1 MRKKQLGLSLSSLVF
16 WGAILGFTG
25 LMAAKLMPAYLEWMS
40 VKKIFAAMEGA
51 GETKGT
57 VGEIRRTY
65 EKRNAIENVT
75 SVRGDD
81 LEITKEGGEATIS
94 ASWAVR
100 VPMVYNINACIDF
113 TASTSG
119 GSNVGKI
126 Q

>member
-1 MRKKQLGLSLSSLVF
+1 MSVIY
-16 WGAILGFTG
+16 WGAILGFVG

-40 VKKIFAAMEGA
+40 VRKILAAMEGA

-57 VGEIRRTY
+57 VGEMRRSY

-81 LEITKEGGEATIS
+81 LEITKEGGEATITATWS
-94 ASWAVR
+94 VR
-100 VPMVYNINACIDF
+100 IHMVYNINACLDF

-119 GSNVGKI
+119 GSNVSKI